1 MIWPCACPRL
11 RLDVMALASS
21 RVPPLPFIS
30 HPTGQVPRVLGK
42 MTWLRACSGSRLAVT
57 RRRHHS
63 CAATPIRIPSCW
75 PCACVLGV
83 LMLSRACSCS
93 RLAVMAAESLPCCRP
108 RSYPNARVLML
119 MRVGSGCSILRM
131 PLPLLV
137 SHRAGQMPC
146 VLGGSMWP
154 RACLGS
160 RLAVMAAASL
170 VCRRPHSYPIPLA
183 ICAFAGWARGGAAV
197 RREGARSCL
206 RGQASA
212 TWASSWLTVSAWLRR
227 AQRCR
232 RGCSRGV
239 ARAGSRSIIWRRWP
253 RRVRGSPFPDV
264 LRGRRVPSA
273 IPSRCRRG
281 CAVKRTSPAWML
293 LRRCFVCATP
303 LGLRRPL
310 VWRRPLVCT
319 LSWRACAPEC
329 AWRTAARWPSRPPP
343 SSIVPA

>member
-1 MIWPCACPRL
+1 MARERVCCGFAYQHIRCLLVSTLHLRNGVGVRRVPPPAFISHPAGQVPRLSGKLTRPRARSCTRLAVMALASLRVPPPPLISHPAGHVPRVLGKMIWPCACPRL

-170 VCRRPHSYPIPLA
+170 VCRRQHSCSIPLA
-183 ICAFAGWARGGAAV
+183 LCFACWT
-197 RREGARSCL
+197 C
-206 RGQASA
+206 
-212 TWASSWLTVSAWLRR
+212 
-227 AQRCR
+227 
-232 RGCSRGV
+232 
-239 ARAGSRSIIWRRWP
+239 
-253 RRVRGSPFPDV
+253 
-264 LRGRRVPSA
+264 
-273 IPSRCRRG
+273 
-281 CAVKRTSPAWML
+281 
-293 LRRCFVCATP
+293 
-303 LGLRRPL
+303 
-310 VWRRPLVCT
+310 
-319 LSWRACAPEC
+319 
-329 AWRTAARWPSRPPP
+329 
-343 SSIVPA
+343 